1 MRPFFGFQNQVVSA
15 PFSASASSPTF
26 QRLSAV
32 SVRLLGRFMTLLAV
46 ASTLILAGC
55 DRSQQLSF
63 KGIDVGGAS
72 YARDF
77 ELLDP
82 HGSKHT
88 LSDFKG
94 KAVLIFFGFTRCPDV
109 CPTAL
114 SRAAEVKQML
124 GEDAEQLQVI
134 FVTVD
139 PERDTPEVLQAY
151 TSAFDSSFLGL
162 YSSLEGTAETAKE
175 FKVFYKKVPTGASY
189 TMDHT
194 ALSYV
199 FDPEGKLRVVLRH
212 EQTAEDFAADIRQV
226 LLKR

>member
-1 MRPFFGFQNQVVSA
+1 MRPISA
-15 PFSASASSPTF
+15 IPSHASAWFTDKAANSEKLKSICATGRRGLHQFLTF
-26 QRLSAV
+26 CAV
-32 SVRLLGRFMTLLAV
+32 TV
-46 ASTLILAGC
+46 AALLAGC
-55 DRSQQLSF
+55 DKSQSASF
-63 KGIDVGGAS
+63 RGIDVGGAQ

-82 HGSKHT
+82 TGAKRT
-88 LSDFKG
+88 LSDFQG
-94 KAVLIFFGFTRCPDV
+94 KAVLIFFGFTQCPDV

-114 SRAAEVKQML
+114 SRAFEVKQML
-124 GEDAEQLQVI
+124 GNDGERFQVL

-151 TSAFDSSFLGL
+151 TSAFDPSFIGLHSSVQ
-162 YSSLEGTAETAKE
+162 GTAETAKE

-199 FDPEGKLRVVLRH
+199 FDPAGKLRVVLRH
-212 EQTAEDFAADIRQV
+212 EQSVEDFTHDIRQV
-226 LLKR
+226 LNES